1 MPNVVIKPIARM
13 LRVIML
19 NIIMQN
25 AVMLNAINLN
35 VVMLNA
41 FMMIV
46 VAPLTKKL
54 FSDFSNGGVSRE
66 TVGILVN
73 IIKLFTSVIYES

>member
-1 MPNVVIKPIARM
+1 MLSVTMPNVVIKPITRI
-13 LRVIML
+13 LHVIML

-25 AVMLNAINLN
+25 AVMLNAIILN

-41 FMMIV
+41 IMMIV

-54 FSDFSNGGVSRE
+54 FFQIFQMEAFQEKWLESWS
-66 TVGILVN
+66 IL
-73 IIKLFTSVIYES
+73 

>member
-1 MPNVVIKPIARM
+1 MTCATMQNVVIKPINRI
-13 LRVIML
+13 LHVIML

-25 AVMLNAINLN
+25 AVMLNAI
-35 VVMLNA
+35 ML
-41 FMMIV
+41 IV

-54 FSDFSNGGVSRE
+54 FFSDFSNGGVSRE

-73 IIKLFTSVIYES
+73 IIKTF